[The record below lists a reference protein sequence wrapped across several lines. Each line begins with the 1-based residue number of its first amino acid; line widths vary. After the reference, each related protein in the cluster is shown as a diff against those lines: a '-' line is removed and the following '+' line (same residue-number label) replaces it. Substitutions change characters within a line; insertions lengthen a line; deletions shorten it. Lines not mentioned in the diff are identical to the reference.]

1 VAKVPASS
9 PPPLASPSSLPSR
22 TVFVGV
28 DWSGAANPAP
38 TTWVSVLEAG
48 ENPLDPPSLR
58 YCLPL
63 AQVPSTRIG
72 RGGQAL
78 GKGPAAYL
86 KLLEVLTPEPQAVVG
101 IDASFGLPQA
111 LLPPHQPWLEWLA
124 TFPQRYPSAEAFRAQ
139 CQQQA
144 SALGFAGK
152 ELRRHTDDVAKTPF
166 SPYNLRHYKQCYSVL
181 TYALRPWV
189 QASKVHV
196 LPFMPPAPNKPS
208 KPWVVE
214 ACPASTLALSWGF
227 KQPYKGPSPA
237 AHQGRQALLALVQ
250 QQANLR
256 LPIALAE
263 QLAGQPT
270 ADGLD
275 SLVIAVR
282 LWQLNTNA
290 PASHPAWV
298 TPAAATLGLK
308 AAQQEGWVYY

>member
-1 VAKVPASS
+1 MAKVKVSPAASS
-9 PPPLASPSSLPSR
+9 PPLPPALSSR

-48 ENPLDPPSLR
+48 ESPLDPPTLR

-63 AQVPSTRIG
+63 AQVPSTRGG
-72 RGGQAL
+72 RAVA
-78 GKGPAAYL
+78 KGPAAYL
-86 KLLEVLTPEPQAVVG
+86 KLLEIITPEAQAVVG

-111 LLPPHQPWLEWLA
+111 LLPTHQPWLEWLA
-124 TFPQRYPSAEAFRAQ
+124 TFPQCYPSAEAFRAQ

-144 SALGFAGK
+144 STLGFAGK
-152 ELRRHTDDVAKTPF
+152 ELKRHTDEVAKTPF

-196 LPFMPPAPNKPS
+196 LPFMPPLPH

-237 AHQGRQALLALVQ
+237 AQQGRQALLALVQ
-250 QQANLR
+250 QQANLH
-256 LPIALAE
+256 LPVALAE
-263 QLAGQPT
+263 QLAAQPT

-282 LWQLNTNA
+282 LWQLNTHN
-290 PASHPAWV
+290 PNWV
-298 TPAAATLGLK
+298 TPAAEASEVPSLK
-308 AAQQEGWVYY
+308 WEQQVQREGWVYY